1 MNVWPQLITSL
12 TEPPGNIIYHLV
24 TLFALQAVFAIALSQ
39 WLRNRQDGD
48 AWRHL
53 AAAGFLIA
61 GRVLL
66 LALALLLAA
75 EVSQAERYV
84 PPLEQA
90 LNLVTA
96 VFLVWALTPPSL
108 RQPRLG
114 SVLLLLSLF
123 IITLITA
130 AFTAAWQSLAAAGVV
145 YAETPQTQVWLGL
158 QASVYGLGLALALVN
173 RRTRASL
180 SPFILAVLLGT
191 AVAALLVT
199 FQPAPTGTKI
209 LFWLRLGYLVAFPLW
224 AALVYRHS
232 IAPLVAAQ
240 QANRPAVR
248 QLTDSLAL
256 STAVLQTMDTENRAH
271 QAVILIQQMVDAAFV
286 GVGIFPPDNR
296 QVLYL
301 TSNLPQ
307 PGVDTPRSWQL
318 DLIEWPPFRTAIRKK
333 ESVELLP
340 DGQGM
345 RPLQLLYDAIQVGPY
360 GAMLVEPLFIGDE
373 AVGMLLL
380 AKPDGRLYWSAREK
394 AITPALAAFV
404 AQALMNTYQSH
415 PAAPPPPPATIL
427 PAGAPAG
434 DTAVSGRLIA
444 LEAERDRLAAELDTT
459 ANRASQ
465 AEARALV
472 ALKRAHDLAQL
483 LEEIERVNRDER
495 ISALEQEIETLR
507 ESLIEA
513 EDAMAMAAAS
523 EGELS
528 TEWIMLTIT
537 RYSGQL
543 EEAQA
548 RITVLESALAQQQQG
563 ATTELLVALIQ
574 ELRTPMTS
582 IGGFT
587 DLLLGETLGILGAR
601 QRDLLQRVQANTK
614 RMGNLLDQ
622 MLQLASNRE
631 QPAPAY
637 DELLDVREVIET
649 AVTGVM
655 SQVRDKNLRLEMEIP
670 PALPPLTMKR
680 ADLQQILAHL
690 LSNACQAAGTN
701 GRVAITAQAAAIH
714 PPTHANEWL
723 RFLQL
728 NVTDSGSGI
737 HPDDLGAV
745 FVAHHRA
752 DAPLIKGLGDTGAGL
767 AMASNLAQA
776 NGGRVWVE
784 SVPGEGSTFSLLFPL
799 PHPDGAN
806 LDGGTAVPANGDGR
820 L

>member
-1 MNVWPQLITSL
+1 MIFWPQFIPFL

-24 TLFALQAVFAIALSQ
+24 TLFALQAVFAICLSQ
-39 WLRNRQDGD
+39 WLRNRQDRD
-48 AWRHL
+48 AWRQMM
-53 AAAGFLIA
+53 AAGGLIA

-66 LALALLLAA
+66 LALALLLAGD
-75 EVSQAERYV
+75 VSRAALYL

-90 LNLVTA
+90 LNGVTA
-96 VFLVWALTPPSL
+96 VLLVWALVSPSA

-114 SVLLLLSLF
+114 TVLLLLSLF
-123 IITLITA
+123 IIALLTVT
-130 AFTAAWQSLAAAGVV
+130 FTTTWQAQAAAETA
-145 YAETPQTQVWLGL
+145 YATTPQMQVWVTL
-158 QASVYGLGLALALVN
+158 QAGVYGIGLALTLVN
-173 RRTRASL
+173 QRTRATL
-180 SPFILAVLLGT
+180 SPFIMTVLLGT
-191 AVAALLVT
+191 AVAALLVILNAN
-199 FQPAPTGTKI
+199 PNEAP
-209 LFWLRLGYLVAFPLW
+209 LFFWLRLGYLIAFPLW
-224 AALVYRHS
+224 AALVYRQS

-240 QANRPAVR
+240 RANRPAVR
-248 QLTDSLAL
+248 QLTDSLML
-256 STAVLQTMDTENRAH
+256 STAVLQTVDTENRAH
-271 QAVILIQQMVDAAFV
+271 QSVTLIQQMVDAAFV

-296 QVLYL
+296 QILYL

-307 PGVDTPRSWQL
+307 AGTDAPKSWQL

-345 RPLQLLYDAIQVGPY
+345 RPLQLLYEAIQVGPY

-380 AKPDGRLYWSAREK
+380 AKPDGRLRWTPREK

-404 AQALMNTYQSH
+404 AQALLNSYQSH
-415 PAAPPPPPATIL
+415 PTAPPPPATTL
-427 PAGAPAG
+427 PTG
-434 DTAVSGRLIA
+434 DTAVGSTVVSGRLIA

-495 ISALEQEIETLR
+495 ISALEREIETLR
-507 ESLIEA
+507 ESLVEA
-513 EDAMAMAAAS
+513 EDAMALAAAS

-548 RITVLESALAQQQQG
+548 RIAALETALHQQQQG
-563 ATTELLVALIQ
+563 TAAELLVALIQ

-601 QRDLLQRVQANTK
+601 QRDLLQRIQANTR

-631 QPAPAY
+631 QPTPA
-637 DELLDVREVIET
+637 DEEALDVREVIET

-655 SQVRDKNLRLEMEIP
+655 SQVRDKNLRLDMEIP

-680 ADLQQILAHL
+680 NDLQQVLAHL
-690 LSNACQAAGTN
+690 LSNACQAAGNN
-701 GRVAITAQAAAIH
+701 GQVTITAQAAAIH

-723 RFLQL
+723 RFLQ
-728 NVTDSGSGI
+728 VKVSDSGSGI

-767 AMASNLAQA
+767 AMAHNLAQA
-776 NGGRVWVE
+776 NGGRIWVE
-784 SVPGEGSTFSLLFPL
+784 STPGEGSTFSLLFPL
-799 PHPDGAN
+799 PNPDGEIPAPPPN
-806 LDGGTAVPANGDGR
+806 GAVRP
-820 L
+820 

>member
-1 MNVWPQLITSL
+1 MNFWPQLITSL

-24 TLFALQAVFAIALSQ
+24 TLFALQAVFAISLSQ
-39 WLRNRQDGD
+39 WLRNRQDND

-66 LALALLLAA
+66 LALALLLAEDA
-75 EVSQAERYV
+75 GRAAIYL

-90 LNLVTA
+90 LNGVTA
-96 VFLVWALTPPSL
+96 VLLVWALTPPAGK
-108 RQPRLG
+108 QPHLG
-114 SVLLLLSLF
+114 SVLLLLSLLIIALLTITF
-123 IITLITA
+123 IIT
-130 AFTAAWQSLAAAGVV
+130 WQSLAVAGAV
-145 YAETPQTQVWLGL
+145 YTQTPQALVWLGL
-158 QASVYGLGLALALVN
+158 QVGVYGVGLALALAN
-173 RRTRASL
+173 GRTRTGL
-180 SPFILAVLLGT
+180 SPFITAVLLAT
-191 AVAALLVT
+191 AVTALLIT
-199 FQPAPTGTKI
+199 LGPDPDSEQ
-209 LFWLRLGYLVAFPLW
+209 LLSWLRLGYLVAFPLW
-224 AALVYRHS
+224 AVLVYRQS
-232 IAPLVAAQ
+232 LAPLVAAQ

-256 STAVLQTMDTENRAH
+256 STAVLQTIDTENRTY
-271 QAVILIQQMVDAAFV
+271 QAVTLIQQMIDAAFV
-286 GVGIFPPDNR
+286 GVGIFSPDNR
-296 QVLYL
+296 QILHL

-307 PGVDTPRSWQL
+307 AGTDAPKSWQI
-318 DLIEWPPFRTAIRKK
+318 DLVEWPPFRTAIRKK
-333 ESVELLP
+333 AGVELLP

-345 RPLQLLYDAIQVGPY
+345 RPLQILYEAIQVGPY
-360 GAMLVEPLFIGDE
+360 GAMLVEPLFVGEE

-380 AKPDGRLYWSAREK
+380 AKPDGRLRWSAREK

-404 AQALMNTYQSH
+404 AQALINTYQR
-415 PAAPPPPPATIL
+415 PATAPPPPATNL
-427 PAGAPAG
+427 PVG
-434 DTAVSGRLIA
+434 DTAVSGTAVSGRLIA

-459 ANRASQ
+459 ANRAAQ
-465 AEARALV
+465 AEARAVV

-483 LEEIERVNRDER
+483 LEEMERVSRDER
-495 ISALEQEIETLR
+495 ISALEQEIATLR
-507 ESLIEA
+507 ESLNEA
-513 EDAMAMAAAS
+513 EDAMALAAAS
-523 EGELS
+523 ESELS

-543 EEAQA
+543 EAAQA
-548 RITVLESALAQQQQG
+548 RIATLETALAQQEQG
-563 ATTELLVALIQ
+563 AAAELLVALIQ

-587 DLLLGETLGILGAR
+587 DLLLGETMGILGTR
-601 QRDLLQRVQANTK
+601 QRDLLQRIQANTR
-614 RMGNLLDQ
+614 RMGSLLDQ

-631 QPAPAY
+631 APAPAH
-637 DELLDVREVIET
+637 EETLDVREVIET

-655 SQVRDKNLRLEMEIP
+655 SQVRDKNLRLDMEIP
-670 PALPPLTMKR
+670 PSLPPLTMKR
-680 ADLQQILAHL
+680 TDLQQMLAHL
-690 LSNACQAAGTN
+690 LNNACQATGTN
-701 GRVAITAQAAAIH
+701 GHISITAQAAAIH
-714 PPTHANEWL
+714 PPTHTNEWL
-723 RFLQL
+723 RFLQV

-737 HPDDLGAV
+737 DADDLGAV

-806 LDGGTAVPANGDGR
+806 LDGGTAVPTNGDGR